1 MHQDER
7 NKHLRSAALTR
18 VSDLDALTFNMLR
31 STSPQVI
38 SRPAICFM
46 SQRLSNIIS
55 GIISSWACSA
65 LLVAAVLAVTHRC
78 HTVALAQT
86 EDAFSDSAADP
97 LKLFERG
104 QNAHA
109 RGDLLKAL
117 ELYEE
122 AIKLRPEFAE
132 AEFQRGNVLSSL
144 GRLPESESSFR
155 RAIELRKDWSLPY
168 TALGTLL
175 VRLNR
180 DAEADPLL
188 RRAIQLDSQNSLALR
203 VLADIRLR
211 AGDAKEALQLA
222 RRATN
227 DPEAPLATWTLR
239 AQAER
244 RTGDKVGA
252 LASLDHILKIEPLSL
267 FALLERAEM
276 RIADGDMAHAL
287 GDLKSAEPLIRDE
300 KANSSRLAAA
310 YELAGQP
317 EEARRI
323 AQSAGLIKSEPNS
336 PDGAV
341 KVIGTP
347 EEIEAANSEDPTLAR
362 AALDKLLQKNPDNAM
377 LLARLGDSYRTA
389 DPTRSLDFY
398 RRATKIQPANADYAA
413 GYSSALVQARRF
425 PEAVAILRRV
435 IRSAPDNY
443 AAHANLAT
451 ALYRLKQYPE
461 ALQEYQWLLQAKP
474 ELAVAHYFIATAH
487 DYLGEYEDAL
497 TAYELFL
504 AGADAKTNQLEID
517 KVRLRLPSLR
527 RQINLGQ
534 GAKRKPGRPARH

>member
-1 MHQDER
+1 M
-7 NKHLRSAALTR
+7 N
-18 VSDLDALTFNMLR
+18 
-31 STSPQVI
+31 
-38 SRPAICFM
+38 
-46 SQRLSNIIS
+46 QRLSNIIS
-55 GIISSWACSA
+55 AIISSWACSA
-65 LLVAAVLAVTHRC
+65 LLVAAVLATTHACRTVT
-78 HTVALAQT
+78 LAQT
-86 EDAFSDSAADP
+86 DDVFSDSAADP

-117 ELYEE
+117 GFYDE
-122 AIKLRPEFAE
+122 AIKVRPEFAE

-144 GRLPESESSFR
+144 GRLAESEESLR

-180 DAEADPLL
+180 DAEAEPLL

-203 VLADIRLR
+203 VLADTRLR
-211 AGDAKEALQLA
+211 AGDTKEALQLA

-227 DPEAPLATWTLR
+227 DPETPLATWTLR

-244 RTGDKVGA
+244 LTGDKVGA
-252 LASLDHILKIEPLSL
+252 LASLDHILNIEPLNL
-267 FALLERAEM
+267 LALLERAEI
-276 RIADGDMAHAL
+276 RIADGDMARAL
-287 GDLKSAEPLIRDE
+287 EDLKAAEPLIKEER
-300 KANSSRLAAA
+300 ANSSRLAAA
-310 YELAGQP
+310 YERVGRP

-323 AQSAGLIKSEPNS
+323 ALSAGLIKSETDSSN
-336 PDGAV
+336 DAL
-341 KVIGTP
+341 KVVGTP
-347 EEIEAANSEDPTLAR
+347 GEIEAANSEDPTMAR
-362 AALDKLLQKNPDNAM
+362 AALEKLLQKNPDNAM

-398 RRATKIQPANADYAA
+398 RRATRIQPGNAGYAT

-435 IRSAPDNY
+435 INSTPDNY
-443 AAHANLAT
+443 VAHANLAT
-451 ALYRLKQYPE
+451 ALYRLKQYPD
-461 ALQEYQWLLQAKP
+461 ALEEYQWLLKAKP
-474 ELAVAHYFIATAH
+474 DLAVAHYFIATAH

-504 AGADAKTNQLEID
+504 VAADAKTNQLEID
-517 KVRLRLPSLR
+517 KVKLRLPSLR
-527 RQINLGQ
+527 RQIKLGE
-534 GAKRKPGRPARH
+534 GAKRKPGQPRRQ

>member
-1 MHQDER
+1 M
-7 NKHLRSAALTR
+7 N
-18 VSDLDALTFNMLR
+18 
-31 STSPQVI
+31 
-38 SRPAICFM
+38 C
-46 SQRLSNIIS
+46 RLSNF
-55 GIISSWACSA
+55 ISSWACSA
-65 LLVAAVLAVTHRC
+65 MLVAATLAATPC
-78 HTVALAQT
+78 CYSVAFAQT

-97 LKLFERG
+97 VKLFERG

-109 RGDLLKAL
+109 RGELLKAL
-117 ELYEE
+117 EFYEE
-122 AIKLRPEFAE
+122 ALKVRPEFAE
-132 AEFQRGNVLSSL
+132 AEFQRGNVLFSL
-144 GRLPESESSFR
+144 GRLPESEAGFR

-180 DAEADPLL
+180 DAEAEPVL
-188 RRAIQLDSQNSLALR
+188 RRAIQLDSQDSLPLR
-203 VLADIRLR
+203 ILADLRLR

-244 RTGDKVGA
+244 RSGDKTGA
-252 LASLDHILKIEPLSL
+252 LASLDHILKIEPLNL
-267 FALLERAEM
+267 FALLERAEL
-276 RIADGDMAHAL
+276 RSATGDIAHAL
-287 GDLKSAEPLIRDE
+287 EDLKLAEPLIKDD
-300 KANSSRLAAA
+300 KLHASRLAAA

-323 AQSAGLIKSEPNS
+323 ALAAGLLKSEPNS
-336 PDGAV
+336 PADAV

-347 EEIEAANSEDPTLAR
+347 EEIEAANSEDPGVAR
-362 AALDKLLQKNPDNAM
+362 AALEKLLQKNPDNPM

-389 DPTRSLDFY
+389 DPTRSLEFY
-398 RRATKIQPANADYAA
+398 RRATRIQPDNADYAT

-435 IRSAPDNY
+435 IAFAPDNY
-443 AAHANLAT
+443 VAHSNLAT

-461 ALQEYQWLLQAKP
+461 ALVEYQWLLQAKP
-474 ELAVAHYFIATAH
+474 DLAVVHYFIATTH
-487 DYLGEYEDAL
+487 DFLGEYEDAL
-497 TAYELFL
+497 TAYEFFL
-504 AGADAKTNQLEID
+504 ARADANTNQLEID

-534 GAKRKPGRPARH
+534 GVKRKPARPTN